1 MRENERKKDEK
12 TDREYAIGRSRALQC
27 RSTAEDQ
34 RCISHQ
40 RIYATHYMHD
50 KKEEGLL
57 DFIFPSNS
65 KP

>member
-1 MRENERKKDEK
+1 MKK

-34 RCISHQ
+34 RRISRR
-40 RIYATHYMHD
+40 RIYTTHYMHD

-57 DFIFPSNS
+57 DFLFPSNS
-65 KP
+65 AP